1 MCYIQV
7 YLRHGNSQGFCVLR
21 DTLHSQREGVRGTIH
36 KTDTDSKV
44 RTPLSLSLLLD
55 LHLENVQKSINIF
68 MPMRGLK
75 KAK

>member
-21 DTLHSQREGVRGTIH
+21 DTLHSQREGVRGTIN

-44 RTPLSLSLLLD
+44 PTPLRKPEFTTGPS
-55 LHLENVQKSINIF
+55 
-68 MPMRGLK
+68 P
-75 KAK
+75 